1 MDALLEE
8 MGMTGQKIK
17 GYQHEV
23 LSHLEVAR
31 HIRDGMADA
40 GVGVETVAQYFGL
53 DFIPLR
59 EERYD
64 LIMRTDFL
72 HTHPMASKF
81 IDAVVSQPFRKEIE
95 ALGGYDLN
103 EVGKIL
109 EW

>member
-1 MDALLEE
+1 
-8 MGMTGQKIK
+8 MTGEHIK

-23 LSHLEVAR
+23 TSHLEVAR
-31 HIRDGMADA
+31 HIRDGMADV
-40 GVGVETVAQYFGL
+40 GIGVETAAHYFGL
-53 DFIPLR
+53 EFIPLR

-72 HTHPMASKF
+72 KTHPMASKF
-81 IDAVVSQPFRKEIE
+81 LDAVVSQPFRREIE
-95 ALGGYDLN
+95 ALGGYNLN